1 MNTIYWLFIVYYKH
15 SVYMQC
21 LYISK
26 FIDSPVNLLIYLKL
40 IATEFI
46 SVAINS

>member
-15 SVYMQC
+15 SVY
-21 LYISK
+21 ISK
-26 FIDSPVNLLIYLKL
+26 WIDSPVNLLIYLKL

>member
-21 LYISK
+21 VYISK
-26 FIDSPVNLLIYLKL
+26 CIDSPVNLLIYLKL